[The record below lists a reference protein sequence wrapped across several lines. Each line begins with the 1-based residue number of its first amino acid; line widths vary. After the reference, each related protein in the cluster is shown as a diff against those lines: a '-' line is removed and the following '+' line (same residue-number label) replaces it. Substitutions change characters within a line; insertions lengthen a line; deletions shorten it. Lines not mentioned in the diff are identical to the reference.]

1 MKILT
6 IYKKSDI
13 IPYKVRTLTQ
23 ERLDMVEKK
32 TKQQRYDEKHGLIS
46 KSYKLPKNI
55 TDKFKIACAK
65 VNISQSKKLE
75 ELMWRFI
82 EEVDE

>member
-1 MKILT
+1 M
-6 IYKKSDI
+6 
-13 IPYKVRTLTQ
+13 
-23 ERLDMVEKK
+23 EK
-32 TKQQRYDEKHGLIS
+32 TKQQRYDEKNGLIS
-46 KSYKLPKNI
+46 KSYKLSKSI

-75 ELMWRFI
+75 ELMCRFI